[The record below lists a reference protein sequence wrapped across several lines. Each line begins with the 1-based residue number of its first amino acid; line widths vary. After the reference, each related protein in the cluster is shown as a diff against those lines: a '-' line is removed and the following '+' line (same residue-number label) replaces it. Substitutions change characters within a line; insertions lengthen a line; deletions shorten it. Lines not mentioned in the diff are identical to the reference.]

1 MATSIV
7 SALSRILTPDVI
19 GKIAAAAGLDRVLA
33 QPAIAATVP
42 AILSALTG
50 LTDRPG
56 GARQLADAVARQPA
70 DVLSSIANGRVGSAE
85 MANRGTGLLTSLLGG
100 GALGTLAATLARF
113 AGIGEGS
120 TRSLMGMLTPVI
132 MGVLG
137 NEQRAAG
144 LDANGLASMLTGQKK
159 EIAAAMPSGLSQ
171 LLEASGLHEHLTS
184 PAAPE
189 RSAYEAP
196 SSTGRHVVGM
206 QRASNGS
213 GRGVSWPYWVLPLL
227 ALAGLL
233 WYLVPRERE
242 TMPVAASKTTSEPT
256 QVMLT
261 KSAFL
266 SSAPDSWVSIG
277 SAPNEYVNKE
287 IYSRTGEQLGTI
299 KDVLVEGDRKTAAII
314 VNVGRYLGIGDKEV
328 AVPFSALQV
337 SRQRMVIDTTK
348 DALQAAPT
356 FVRRKSSKQ

>member
-1 MATSIV
+1 MASSII
-7 SALSRILTPDVI
+7 SALSRILTPDVV
-19 GKIAAAAGLDRVLA
+19 GKIATASGLDRSLA
-33 QPAIAATVP
+33 QPAIAAVVP
-42 AILSALTG
+42 AILSTLTG
-50 LTDRPG
+50 LIDRPG
-56 GARQLADAVARQPA
+56 GPGQLADAVARQPA
-70 DVLSSIANGRVGSAE
+70 GVLSSIADGRAGSAE
-85 MANRGTGLLTSLLGG
+85 MANRGTSLLTSLLGG

-144 LDANGLASMLTGQKK
+144 LDANGLANLLTGQKK
-159 EIAAAMPSGLSQ
+159 EITAAMPSGLSQ
-171 LLEASGLHEHLTS
+171 LLQASGLGEHIAS

-196 SSTGRHVVGM
+196 STGQHIAAM
-206 QRASNGS
+206 QRASNTTGW
-213 GRGVSWPYWVLPLL
+213 GASWPYWVLPLL
-227 ALAGLL
+227 VLAGLL
-233 WYLVPRERE
+233 WYLLPRERE
-242 TMPVAASKTTSEPT
+242 TVPVAASKTTSEPT
-256 QVMLT
+256 QVVVT
-261 KSAFL
+261 KTVFL

-299 KDVLVEGDRKTAAII
+299 KDVLVEGDRKMVAVI

-328 AVPFSALQV
+328 AIPLSALQV
-337 SRQRMVIDTTK
+337 SGQRMVIDTTK
-348 DALQAAPT
+348 DALQAAPI

>member
-1 MATSIV
+1 MANSIV

-19 GKIAAAAGLDRVLA
+19 GKIAAAVGLERSLA
-33 QPAIAATVP
+33 QPAIAAMVP
-42 AILSALTG
+42 AILSALIG
-50 LTDRPG
+50 LVGRPG

-70 DVLSSIANGRVGSAE
+70 DMLSSVGDGRGGSAE
-85 MANRGTGLLTSLLGG
+85 MASRGTSLLTSLLGG
-100 GALGTLAATLARF
+100 GALGTLASTLARF

-120 TRSLMGMLTPVI
+120 TRSLMGMLTPII

-144 LDANGLASMLTGQKK
+144 LDASGLANMLTGQQK

-171 LLEASGLHEHLTS
+171 LLEASGLHEHITS
-184 PAAPE
+184 PGAAE

-196 SSTGRHVVGM
+196 GTSPQVAAM
-206 QRASNGS
+206 QRANNTT

-227 ALAGLL
+227 VLGGLL
-233 WYLVPRERE
+233 WYLLPRERE
-242 TMPVAASKTTSEPT
+242 TVPVAGSKTTSEPT
-256 QVMLT
+256 QAVLT

-266 SSAPDSWVSIG
+266 SNAPDSWVSIG

-287 IYSRTGEQLGTI
+287 IYSRTGEQLGTVR
-299 KDVLVEGDRKTAAII
+299 DVLVEGDRKMAAVII
-314 VNVGRYLGIGDKEV
+314 NVGRYLGIGDKEV

-337 SRQRMVIDTTK
+337 TGQRMVIDTTK

>member
-1 MATSIV
+1 MANSIV
-7 SALSRILTPDVI
+7 SALSRILTPDFI
-19 GKIAAAAGLDRVLA
+19 GKIATAAGLDRALA

-50 LTDRPG
+50 LVDRPG

-70 DVLSSIANGRVGSAE
+70 DVLSSIASGRAGSAE

-144 LDANGLASMLTGQKK
+144 LDANGLANMLTGQKK

-171 LLEASGLHEHLTS
+171 LLEASGLDEHLAS

-196 SSTGRHVVGM
+196 STGRHVVGM
-206 QRASNGS
+206 QRASSGT

-233 WYLVPRERE
+233 WYLLPRERE

-256 QVMLT
+256 QVVLT

-266 SSAPDSWVSIG
+266 SSAPNNWISIS
-277 SAPNEYVNKE
+277 SAPNEYINKE
-287 IYSRTGEQLGTI
+287 IYSRKGEQLGTI
-299 KDVLVEGDRKTAAII
+299 K
-314 VNVGRYLGIGDKEV
+314 
-328 AVPFSALQV
+328 
-337 SRQRMVIDTTK
+337 
-348 DALQAAPT
+348 
-356 FVRRKSSKQ
+356 

>member
-1 MATSIV
+1 MASSII
-7 SALSRILTPDVI
+7 SALSRILTPDVV
-19 GKIAAAAGLDRVLA
+19 GKIAAASGLDRSLA
-33 QPAIAATVP
+33 QPAIAAAVP
-42 AILSALTG
+42 AILNTLTG
-50 LTDRPG
+50 LIDRPG

-70 DVLSSIANGRVGSAE
+70 DVLSSIANGRAGSAE
-85 MANRGTGLLTSLLGG
+85 MANRGTSLLTSLLGG

-144 LDANGLASMLTGQKK
+144 LDANGLANLLTGQKK
-159 EIAAAMPSGLSQ
+159 EITAAMPSGLSQ
-171 LLEASGLHEHLTS
+171 LLEASGLNEHITS

-196 SSTGRHVVGM
+196 STRHHVAAM
-206 QRASNGS
+206 QRGSNTTGW
-213 GRGVSWPYWVLPLL
+213 GVSWPYWVLPLL
-227 ALAGLL
+227 VLAGLL
-233 WYLVPRERE
+233 WYLLPRERE
-242 TMPVAASKTTSEPT
+242 TVPVAASKTTSEPT
-256 QVMLT
+256 QVVLT

-266 SSAPDSWVSIG
+266 SGAPDSWVSIG

-299 KDVLVEGDRKTAAII
+299 QDVLVEGDRKMVAVI

-337 SRQRMVIDTTK
+337 SGQRMVIDTTK
-348 DALQAAPT
+348 DALQAAPI